1 MRNEKSILHKFK
13 IWKDNTKNIDKL
25 KTKLARSG
33 YTEEQI
39 TNFETQAN
47 SEFETQVNGE

>member
-13 IWKDNTKNIDKL
+13 IWNGNTRKIEQL
-25 KTKLARSG
+25 KARLTRSG

-39 TNFETQAN
+39 TNFETQA
-47 SEFETQVNGE
+47 SGEQEEA

>member
-25 KTKLARSG
+25 KTKLTRSG

-47 SEFETQVNGE
+47 GE